1 MSGVSQPS
9 PLAAAQQKAH
19 ALREAGD
26 LNTGRLILDHAL
38 ETYKPGLGD
47 DHPEVLAT
55 AHALAGLHRQAGD
68 PASARRVLEEAY
80 AAGQLRYGDGDP
92 LMLAIS
98 FDLGGVAEEL
108 GNRHEARRAFG
119 RVATAG
125 PAVLGDD
132 HWTVLAAR
140 EYLGDAP
147 QSAELT
153 VPSEQQHNP
162 PSITHLQLFQSP
174 APPQPMPVA
183 PPQYQS
189 TPPQYQSAP
198 PQYQSA
204 PPSNQSPP
212 RPQRRVRASTVAAM
226 IAAAAAVLA
235 AGFVGIQVF
244 LDNNG
249 ATPQT
254 ERTEGPKLGGD
265 PPTDLRLRDEGSA
278 ITITWKDPSDGAVP
292 FIVAGAQAGKP
303 HRAMANVSPGET
315 SYTVNGLNARLG
327 YCFTV
332 VAYYSTDTFAT
343 SGQVCTDR
351 SSPTPK

>member
-9 PLAAAQQKAH
+9 PLAAAQQKAL
-19 ALREAGD
+19 ALRDAGD
-26 LNTGRLILDHAL
+26 LNTGRLMLDHAL

-55 AHALAGLHRQAGD
+55 AHVLAGLHREAGD
-68 PASARRVLEEAY
+68 PAAARRVLEEAY

-132 HWTVLAAR
+132 HWTVRAAR

-147 QSAELT
+147 QSAEFT
-153 VPSEQQHNP
+153 VPSEPAHNP

-174 APPQPMPVA
+174 APAQPVQHQPMPMPMPV
-183 PPQYQS
+183 PQPQYQNA
-189 TPPQYQSAP
+189 AP
-198 PQYQSA
+198 P
-204 PPSNQSPP
+204 PP
-212 RPQRRVRASTVAAM
+212 RPQRRIRAATVAAM

-249 ATPQT
+249 GSPRT

-278 ITITWKDPSDGAVP
+278 ITITWKDPSDGTVP

-351 SSPTPK
+351 SSPTPKR